1 VAGGVALLGLC
12 LLRRLQLR
20 ADDLIDGRVRRE
32 ARQVGDAHGLAA
44 HLPPVLVH
52 PGLQQQQPARQSA
65 AMTTHANAGATCMQW
80 HGQGGPRLLAPNG
93 WQEADAM
100 VVHHKRLVPSKQQRT
115 LAAAPASLN
124 CTAAASWSEKV
135 RRRSMSPYTSNT
147 CRREIRAC
155 HRAFKTACSVSCS
168 PHVVLHT

>member
-1 VAGGVALLGLC
+1 MASGVLLPRPR

-20 ADDLIDGRVRRE
+20 ADDLVDGGVRRE

-52 PGLQQQQPARQSA
+52 PGLQRQAARRWATMS
-65 AMTTHANAGATCMQW
+65 THADPGERTIQWLRQGRPAFWQRVDSKGAVGFSCTPQ
-80 HGQGGPRLLAPNG
+80 A
-93 WQEADAM
+93 
-100 VVHHKRLVPSKQQRT
+100 LVPSKQQRT
-115 LAAAPASLN
+115 LAVAPASLN

-147 CRREIRAC
+147 CRREMRSC
-155 HRAFKTACSVSCS
+155 HRAFKTACSVCCA
-168 PHVVLHT
+168 PHLVLHS